1 MRLLIATG
9 VVVPESEVPG
19 SILHLIRSAS
29 QILVLSPGL
38 VGPLH
43 WLTGEVDHA
52 QYVAEE
58 RLASVVEQ
66 LSESTT
72 AQVEGVR
79 GFELLRTAFDDAL
92 RGFEAEHVIIGM
104 GAEDY
109 DIWHRQ
115 RVVEHLVKLG
125 LPVTVF
131 IAAS

>member
-72 AQVEGVR
+72 AQIEGVR
-79 GFELLRTAFDDAL
+79 GFELLRTAFDDARTRL
-92 RGFEAEHVIIGM
+92 RGRAR
-104 GAEDY
+104 D
-109 DIWHRQ
+109 HRDGCGGL
-115 RVVEHLVKLG
+115 RHLA
-125 LPVTVF
+125 PPT
-131 IAAS
+131 SR